1 MADIDYTEEEK
12 NKVINFWNSKK
23 TNPPSISEIVSF
35 FSDGVQS
42 DPREKPY
49 GRKVRQI
56 LADANIK
63 PKTKAWEKVEAVV
76 LEDNQKEF
84 IRNNCKINKVYEMAK
99 ALYPDIKV
107 APLGREVRAINKYL
121 EEIGETVVKI
131 EEPKIAEGRYEPP
144 NKFHTVLA
152 KINEYLH
159 TELSTQNATAYEKKC
174 VETTLQFLHSPRFVQ
189 EINNYNTVD
198 KRISFESE
206 FIRAVYNK
214 PDLSP
219 EEVSLTI
226 NWCSDIIQAG
236 DLKKQLEKLNEI
248 LDQISDDKDGKTSMS
263 LVEAIGKVT
272 TNLNEV
278 LKRQERIYSI
288 LNTARSKRTEDR
300 QNKQANLTQLF
311 EWFRDEEN
319 RKKML
324 RQTELQKEARKNEVK
339 RIESLDDTI
348 MLSLGLTT
356 EEAIL

>member
-1 MADIDYTEEEK
+1 MADTDYTEEEK

-35 FSDGVQS
+35 FSDGIQS

-198 KRISFESE
+198 KRISFES
-206 FIRAVYNK
+206 
-214 PDLSP
+214 
-219 EEVSLTI
+219 
-226 NWCSDIIQAG
+226 
-236 DLKKQLEKLNEI
+236 
-248 LDQISDDKDGKTSMS
+248 
-263 LVEAIGKVT
+263 
-272 TNLNEV
+272 
-278 LKRQERIYSI
+278 
-288 LNTARSKRTEDR
+288 
-300 QNKQANLTQLF
+300 
-311 EWFRDEEN
+311 
-319 RKKML
+319 
-324 RQTELQKEARKNEVK
+324 
-339 RIESLDDTI
+339 
-348 MLSLGLTT
+348 
-356 EEAIL
+356 